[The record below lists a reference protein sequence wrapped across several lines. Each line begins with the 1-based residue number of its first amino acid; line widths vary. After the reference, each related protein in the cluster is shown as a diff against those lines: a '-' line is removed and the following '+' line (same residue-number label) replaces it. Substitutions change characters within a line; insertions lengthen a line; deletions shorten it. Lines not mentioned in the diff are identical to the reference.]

1 MTLIHQA
8 QPSTF
13 NLNRITTDG
22 LFYHLLRI
30 SLDEFTELR
39 QKVLERQQKMELLG
53 NQSELMEKDSRNL
66 HQTTNKLAEKVFY

>member
-1 MTLIHQA
+1 MV
-8 QPSTF
+8 
-13 NLNRITTDG
+13 
-22 LFYHLLRI
+22 LLTAY
-30 SLDEFTELR
+30 SLDEFSELR